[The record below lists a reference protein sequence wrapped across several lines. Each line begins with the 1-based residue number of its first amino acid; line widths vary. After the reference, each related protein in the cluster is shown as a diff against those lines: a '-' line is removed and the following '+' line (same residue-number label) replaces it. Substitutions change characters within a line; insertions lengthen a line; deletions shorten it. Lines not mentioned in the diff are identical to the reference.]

1 MEKGKALAT
10 IWEIPDRLWEQSH
23 PVTVELDPPKATGRK
38 RVDRRRLLDGIVFR
52 MPSGCQ
58 WNRLPKELGD
68 GSTIHSTFRYWAE
81 LGVLERVRSVL
92 VEECNELGGME

>member
-52 MPSGCQ
+52 MPRSLAGKLLAGFFAIPIRRIPILCGTMAYEI
-58 WNRLPKELGD
+58 RL
-68 GSTIHSTFRYWAE
+68 
-81 LGVLERVRSVL
+81 
-92 VEECNELGGME
+92 